1 MNTPLSRLVRHPV
14 SIRPKGRP
22 GLPLHRVRRAG
33 VERCP
38 MLDCA
43 SSFRPSSFYRSR
55 NRLVIRRH
63 DDQQRIGSVRDNDG
77 SPKKPSPVIAGRE
90 GHYAEDAREN
100 RQRCLHGEAT
110 LVTRL
115 PLRKQVGPLAR
126 EGPDMN
132 EDLIVLVVSFR
143 STESETCSA
152 SAILGDW

>member
-1 MNTPLSRLVRHPV
+1 
-14 SIRPKGRP
+14 
-22 GLPLHRVRRAG
+22 
-33 VERCP
+33 

-43 SSFRPSSFYRSR
+43 SSLRPSSFWRSR
-55 NRLVIRRH
+55 NKLIIRRH

-77 SPKKPSPVIAGRE
+77 SPKKPSPVIAGKE

-115 PLRKQVGPLAR
+115 PLRKQVGPPAR

-132 EDLIVLVVSFR
+132 ADLIVLVEAFR

-152 SAILGDW
+152 SATLGDC

>member
-1 MNTPLSRLVRHPV
+1 
-14 SIRPKGRP
+14 
-22 GLPLHRVRRAG
+22 
-33 VERCP
+33 

-55 NRLVIRRH
+55 NRLVIRRR

-77 SPKKPSPVIAGRE
+77 NPKKPSPVIAGRE

-115 PLRKQVGPLAR
+115 PLRKQVGPPAR

-132 EDLIVLVVSFR
+132 ADLIVLVESFR

-152 SAILGDW
+152 SATLGDC

>member
-1 MNTPLSRLVRHPV
+1 
-14 SIRPKGRP
+14 
-22 GLPLHRVRRAG
+22 
-33 VERCP
+33 
-38 MLDCA
+38 
-43 SSFRPSSFYRSR
+43 
-55 NRLVIRRH
+55 
-63 DDQQRIGSVRDNDG
+63 
-77 SPKKPSPVIAGRE
+77 
-90 GHYAEDAREN
+90 
-100 RQRCLHGEAT
+100 LHGEAT